1 MRGSAH
7 FAAMAA
13 SMFARRALGQSL
25 AREFGPRGVHVAH
38 AVVDGVI
45 DVPRTQAY
53 GNVNG
58 GVEDGKLSAEAVCFS
73 LPLPTPPLSLY
84 VPFLRRRFAFNS
96 PSSSSDKIPEERDEK
111 RQNGC

>member
-1 MRGSAH
+1 MRGSAN

-25 AREFGPRGVHVAH
+25 ARELGPHGVHVAH

-58 GVEDGKLSAEAVCFS
+58 GVEDGKLSAEAVC
-73 LPLPTPPLSLY
+73 LLSLSLSLCLQFSGS
-84 VPFLRRRFAFNS
+84 VFVWNPPCLRPRIRWL
-96 PSSSSDKIPEERDEK
+96 ERGTMGDADSAVW
-111 RQNGC
+111 